1 MESFKDTQRQIR
13 AALAA
18 IALVIVI
25 GVVGY
30 MLIEQMSF
38 LDSIWATVVT
48 LATVGYGDIV
58 PRTPQ
63 GRVFTILLIIM
74 GLSVFAYGLQASAT
88 LIISPTVRE
97 ARQRRRIQRAIDR
110 LQHHYIICG
119 AGEVVDKTITYLI
132 EGAKQRQEAQLTQL
146 HEPADALLDR
156 IFGAAAR
163 GRFPR
168 LRRLIRSLFYL
179 FARAGHRGDSLLDVV
194 VVVTPSH
201 AFADHL
207 RENGLMVIEGDPTED
222 SVLRRAGIEHAHALM
237 VMLDDDTE
245 SLLTVLTARALNT
258 ELDITAATLEEEMA
272 PKMLRVGANGIIAPF
287 DTAGQFLNNATLR
300 PAVNDFFN
308 AILYSPRIDLQTTA
322 VHLWDDSPWI
332 GQALG
337 SLDLRQRFQAG
348 VIGLRRE
355 SGEYFY
361 APGDSYTLKENEILI
376 AVAPTKRIAPLQ
388 QAARGSAPNRPRPL
402 VWQRLPLPAAPHH
415 EPHPV
420 YKSLYD
426 QQRITDMSGHYVICG
441 SGRIARNTI
450 NKLNPRRPFVII
462 SDDEV
467 YADQLSRQGFRVVSG
482 SPQHEDTLRQAGV
495 ARALALMVAVE
506 DPAISVLAVLNA
518 RTLSRSLLITASA
531 LTDDMIPKL
540 RRAGADRVV
549 NPFQV
554 AALAVLLTT
563 TRPAV
568 SDFLQYVIF
577 NLYVGVETTELYM
590 QDDSPWIGR
599 MIESLQLGRTYHA
612 GVIGLRLADGQYL
625 YAPPGSHVLGRD
637 EVLIV
642 VTPMEYADELR
653 LTAHGSET
661 KRPLTLR
668 RGFSTD

>member
-1 MESFKDTQRQIR
+1 MESFKDIQRQIR

-18 IALVIVI
+18 IALVIIIGVI
-25 GVVGY
+25 GY
-30 MLIEQMSF
+30 MVIEQMSL
-38 LDSIWATVVT
+38 LDAAWETVVT

-63 GRVFTILLIIM
+63 GRIFTILLIIM

-88 LIISPTVRE
+88 FIVSPVVRE
-97 ARQRRRIQRAIDR
+97 ARQRRRIQRAINR

-119 AGEVVDKTITYLI
+119 AGELVDKTVSYLI
-132 EGAKQRQEAQLTQL
+132 EGAKQRQETQL
-146 HEPADALLDR
+146 ARLYEPVDTVLDR
-156 IFGAAAR
+156 IFGDDAR
-163 GRFPR
+163 GHFPR
-168 LRRLIRSLFYL
+168 MRRRVRRLFYL
-179 FARAGHRGDSLLDVV
+179 FIRLWHRGDTLLDVV

-207 RENGLMVIEGDPTED
+207 RENGLMAIEGDPTED
-222 SVLRRAGIEHAHALM
+222 GVLRRAGIEHAHALM

-245 SLLTVLTARALNT
+245 SLLTVLTARALAP
-258 ELDITAATLEEEMA
+258 ELDITAATQEDRVT
-272 PKMLRVGANGIIAPF
+272 PKILRVGANGVIAPF

-308 AILYSPRIDLQTTA
+308 AVLYSPRVDLQTTA

-332 GQALG
+332 GQTLG
-337 SLDLRQRFQAG
+337 SLNLRERFEAG

-355 SGEYFY
+355 NGEYFY
-361 APGDSYTLKENEILI
+361 APGDSYLLKQNEILI
-376 AVAPTKRIAPLQ
+376 TVAPSKWIAPLQ
-388 QAARGSAPNRPRPL
+388 QAARGSAPGRPRPL
-402 VWQRLPLPAAPHH
+402 VWQRLPLMAAPHH

-426 QQRITDMSGHYVICG
+426 QQQIADISRHYVICG
-441 SGRIARNTI
+441 SGRVARNAI
-450 NKLNPRRPFVII
+450 KKLNPQRPFVII

-467 YADQLSRQGFRVVSG
+467 YADDLRQQGFRVVSG
-482 SPQHEDTLRQAGV
+482 SPLDEDTLRQAGV
-495 ARALALMVAVE
+495 SRALALMVAVE
-506 DPAISVLAVLNA
+506 DPAVSILAVLNA
-518 RTLSRSLLITASA
+518 RTLSRGLLITAAA

-540 RRAGADRVV
+540 RRAGADRVI

-554 AALAVLLTT
+554 AALAVLLTA

-577 NLYVGVETTELYM
+577 NPHVGVETTELYM

-599 MIESLQLGRTYHA
+599 TVESLHLGRIYRA
-612 GVIGLRLADGQYL
+612 GVIGLRLADGRYL
-625 YAPPGSHVLGRD
+625 YAPPGSHILGRD

-642 VTPMEYADELR
+642 VTPMQYADDLR
-653 LTAHGSET
+653 LAAHGSET
-661 KRPLTLR
+661 KRPHTLR
-668 RGFSTD
+668 RGFVSD